1 MKNDLMSQF
10 NEFHNMYGFHMTF
23 HMLREKS
30 HEVPRCLLDLDI
42 HLPHN
47 PTKQSS
53 KRGLHIFSF
62 SRKVAISLSPI
73 PLMNISKF
81 FFSLFSHVYALLSF
95 FLEIFQYRFWVLLL
109 SNYMSHSLLP
119 M

>member
-1 MKNDLMSQF
+1 MLMKNDFMSQF
-10 NEFHNMYGFHMTF
+10 NEFHSMYGFHMTF

-30 HEVPRCLLDLDI
+30 HEMPRCLLDLDI

-62 SRKVAISLSPI
+62 SRKVAISLSSIPNEYIKVFFFLCFLI
-73 PLMNISKF
+73 PLILAQIIIDADKS
-81 FFSLFSHVYALLSF
+81 
-95 FLEIFQYRFWVLLL
+95 
-109 SNYMSHSLLP
+109 
-119 M
+119 

>member
-1 MKNDLMSQF
+1 MLMKNDFMSQF
-10 NEFHNMYGFHMTF
+10 NEFHSMYGFHMTF

-30 HEVPRCLLDLDI
+30 HEMPRCLLDLDI

-62 SRKVAISLSPI
+62 SGKVAISLSSI
-73 PLMNISKF
+73 PNEYIKVF
-81 FFSLFSHVYALLSF
+81 FFFV
-95 FLEIFQYRFWVLLL
+95 FLYL
-109 SNYMSHSLLP
+109 
-119 M
+119 